1 MTVPWRGGA
10 LRWGRRRRWGPQ
22 DAWILLTLTRM
33 SAPLI
38 SGQSG
43 REGERLREKHPCGQ
57 RCPGKLTQAGVT
69 GLPGDPGLPAPGGT
83 GTRACRTQTGRSPA
97 RKSQHI
103 GGRQVGPRPPAPAP
117 LHSGVE
123 AAEFAFRP
131 PNGAVPR
138 HARWLEGRHPESP
151 VPLPHAP
158 WPGDWAWHP
167 RGAETSGTSPTL
179 AVREGNRPREAGG
192 GSGLGIHVP
201 EEGPL
206 ASCRLTLSLGT
217 GPSWPLLGQ
226 SPWRACSWDP
236 AA

>member
-103 GGRQVGPRPPAPAP
+103 GGRQVGLRPPAPRVTPHPAL
-117 LHSGVE
+117 LHSEVE

-131 PNGAVPR
+131 PNGAVPDM
-138 HARWLEGRHPESP
+138 HPQE
-151 VPLPHAP
+151 PHA
-158 WPGDWAWHP
+158 
-167 RGAETSGTSPTL
+167 SPTCSL
-179 AVREGNRPREAGG
+179 AR
-192 GSGLGIHVP
+192 GLG
-201 EEGPL
+201 L
-206 ASCRLTLSLGT
+206 A
-217 GPSWPLLGQ
+217 PSGGRDL
-226 SPWRACSWDP
+226 RD
-236 AA
+236 